1 MLVSWKWLHDYIS
14 VDEDIVE
21 YCNKMIMSGSNLE
34 TCKKVGDGIEGVLV
48 GKIEKIEKHPNA
60 DKLVIC
66 QIDLGRKSDAG
77 DSEFSQIVTGA
88 ENVFEGAIV
97 PVAVSDSKIPGPLH
111 GAPETEG
118 GVEIKSGELRGVL
131 SDGMLCSA
139 TELGFDDKV
148 APMASKDGIW
158 ILGDE
163 FEDKLGSK
171 LVDALDIK
179 DYTIDFEITPN
190 RPDCLSMI
198 GMARET
204 KATFGKKLH
213 MPGTDL
219 KMADSDAKPED
230 FVSIE
235 VKSDDCLRYTARVI
249 KNVKMGQ
256 SPWWM
261 QQRLMAAGMRPINVI
276 VDITNFVMLEYGQP
290 LHAFDVRSIEGDK
303 IIVEHAENN
312 EVFVTLDGKERKL
325 DKSMLMIKDAEK
337 SIAIAGVMGG
347 MNSEIEADT
356 KIVIL
361 ESACFNA
368 DNVRA
373 TSKKLGLRTEASSR
387 YEKGV
392 DPNLAITAA
401 NRFCHLIEMLG
412 VGNVV
417 DGNIDV
423 YRVPKASKPVNVRA
437 ARINKVLGTKITAG
451 EMIEIFDS
459 LECESKI
466 IEGNAEDMDAVL
478 CVYPPTVRQD
488 LEAEVDFVEEVARI
502 YGYDKLPMEIPKSNT
517 MPKITESWK
526 LRKMAR
532 NTLTAIGMN
541 EIQTI
546 SFGSPA
552 DLDKVNIDEDGI
564 ERAFVKIINP
574 LGEDTSILRTI
585 LLPDMMQV
593 LSLNYSRSIE
603 SVQAFEIGTT
613 FLKNFI
619 EEGGL
624 PYEDFNIC
632 LGSYGDGEDFFKMKS
647 RVETLLSELGIKNP
661 IFEAEAEYAPYHPGR
676 CARVSVKAEN
686 GEEVELAIMGQV
698 HPDVAENYGIDAEV
712 YAAELMLGPIEEFA
726 NREIKY
732 KKPAKFP
739 GTSRDIALTVDE
751 NITAGEIINV
761 IKEDPDEIFKHAEIF
776 DIYRGK
782 QVDRNKKSV
791 AIRLFY
797 GHDEKT
803 LKDDEVAEVHRTI
816 LSRLADKLN
825 ASLREQ

>member
-1 MLVSWKWLHDYIS
+1 MLVSWKWLHDYVT
-14 VDEDIVE
+14 VDEDVIE

-66 QIDLGRKSDAG
+66 QLDFGCKNAEG
-77 DSEFSQIVTGA
+77 QPEFTQIVTGA
-88 ENVFEGAIV
+88 DNVFEGAIV
-97 PVAVSDSKIPGPLH
+97 PVAVSGSKIPGPLH
-111 GAPETEG
+111 GESATEG

-163 FEDKLGSK
+163 FADKLGSK
-171 LVDALDIK
+171 LVDALEIE

-204 KATFGKKLH
+204 KATFGKELH
-213 MPGTDL
+213 MPETDV
-219 KMADSDAKPED
+219 KNADSDSKPED
-230 FVSIE
+230 FVSVE

-249 KNVKMGQ
+249 KNIKMAQ

-325 DKSMLMIKDAEK
+325 DSSMLMIKDAKK

-347 MNSEIEADT
+347 MNSEIEPDT
-356 KIVIL
+356 NTVIL
-361 ESACFNA
+361 ESACFNP
-368 DNVRA
+368 DNVRV
-373 TSKKLGLRTEASSR
+373 TSKKLGLRTEASGR

-401 NRFCHLIEMLG
+401 NRFCYLVEMLG
-412 VGNVV
+412 AGTVV
-417 DGNIDV
+417 DGHIDV
-423 YRVPKASKPVNVRA
+423 YRVPKVSKPVNVRT
-437 ARINKVLGTKITAG
+437 ARINKVLGTEITAG
-451 EMIEIFDS
+451 EMIKIFDS
-459 LECESKI
+459 IECESKI
-466 IEGNAEDMDAVL
+466 IEGKAEDKDAVI

-488 LEAEVDFVEEVARI
+488 LELEVDFVEEVARI
-502 YGYDKLPMEIPKSNT
+502 YGYDNLPMEIPKSNT
-517 MPKITESWK
+517 MPKVTENWK
-526 LRKMAR
+526 LRQMAR

-546 SFGSPA
+546 SFGSPS
-552 DLDKVNIDEDGI
+552 DLDKVKIDEDGI
-564 ERAFVKIINP
+564 ERAYVKILNP

-613 FLKNFI
+613 FLKHFI
-619 EEGGL
+619 EDGGL

-632 LGSYGDGEDFFKMKS
+632 LGSYGEGEDFFKMKS
-647 RVETLLSELGIKNP
+647 RVETLLSELGIKKP
-661 IFEAEAEYAPYHPGR
+661 IFVAESEYPSYHPGR
-676 CARVSVKAEN
+676 CARVSIKAEN

-698 HPDVAENYGIDAEV
+698 HPDVASNYGIDAEV
-712 YAAELMLGPIEEFA
+712 YAAELMMGPIEEFS
-726 NREIKY
+726 NREITY

-751 NITAGEIINV
+751 NVTAGEIMNV
-761 IKEDPDEIFKHAEIF
+761 IEEDPDEIFKRAEIF

-782 QVDRNKKSV
+782 QVDKNKKSV

-803 LKDDEVAEVHRTI
+803 LKDEEVTTVHRAI

-825 ASLREQ
+825 ALLREQ